1 MDETEKTNSQYTL
14 DIINSMHEHTE
25 SRLWKVIIA
34 LIVVIALEA
43 VGFVW
48 YLSQYDF
55 TGVNTEI
62 SQDADGLNIIG
73 SRNGAYVYGAENQNH
88 NAEQNP

>member
-1 MDETEKTNSQYTL
+1 MDEKEKSSTQYTL

-34 LIVVIALEA
+34 LIVVIAMEA

-55 TGVNTEI
+55 TGINTEI

-73 SRNGAYVYGAENQNH
+73 SRNGAYVNGTKSENHDAQPD
-88 NAEQNP
+88 A

>member
-1 MDETEKTNSQYTL
+1 MDNREKSSTQYIL

-34 LIVVIALEA
+34 LIVVIALMA
-43 VGFVW
+43 GTFVW
-48 YLSQYDF
+48 YLSRYDF

-62 SQDADGLNIIG
+62 TQDADGLNIIG
-73 SRNGAYVYGAENQNH
+73 SRNGAYVYGAESQN
-88 NAEQNP
+88 NDAQPDT

>member
-1 MDETEKTNSQYTL
+1 MDEKEKSSTQYTL

-25 SRLWKVIIA
+25 SRLWKIILA
-34 LIVVIALEA
+34 LILVIALETG
-43 VGFVW
+43 VFVW

-62 SQDADGLNIIG
+62 SQDADGLNIVG
-73 SRNGAYVYGAENQNH
+73 TRNGAYVYGTESASDAAQPD
-88 NAEQNP
+88 A

>member
-1 MDETEKTNSQYTL
+1 MDEKEKNSTQYTL

-34 LIVVIALEA
+34 LIIVIALEA
-43 VGFVW
+43 GVFVW

-62 SQDADGLNIIG
+62 SQDADGLNIVG
-73 SRNGAYVYGAENQNH
+73 SRNGAYVYGAESQSDSAEP
-88 NAEQNP
+88 NA